1 MLFWNSNPYLSCY
14 IDCRSFRPM
23 IKYALFMPKK
33 MKKKGQ
39 PKVHDELKG
48 FDIKVNAFGEM
59 QTNFE
64 IDKLNDF
71 LNENVEDK
79 KLINRNDSKEEE

>member
-1 MLFWNSNPYLSCY
+1 
-14 IDCRSFRPM
+14 
-23 IKYALFMPKK
+23 MPKK
-33 MKKKGQ
+33 MKKKGK
-39 PKVHDELKG
+39 PAVHDELKG
-48 FDIKVNAFGEM
+48 FDIKINSFGEM

-79 KLINRNDSKEEE
+79 KLTNREESNLEEE